1 MSSYDIALV
10 LDAGTLN
17 TGMSQLFANSSA
29 QKTLFQ
35 GTEPVG
41 QQGVAAI
48 DWQIGAAPQFVLSPP
63 TANQWND
70 PNTFTPSG
78 QKPANPTDQMF
89 QVTLSSVSTTINMQ
103 QDEPVQKAQNEPVQ
117 LTFNMTVFAQVG
129 IANGQVQLSNVAVLP
144 ANPTDVQQLFLEL
157 AAGIVYSKVQ
167 TLLQGYKIPSSIPVE
182 GQNFTPP
189 AMTVTNGYLVL
200 ASNLVANGTPDITG
214 VQWPQQP
221 LGVLIGRNLLSALL
235 TQYNSAIQQNL
246 SKATVNVSNSDWTG
260 SYSLSGGI
268 TNASVAVASTLPNV
282 NVTATFSATADVGV
296 SWWLVPGACALEAA
310 SNLL

>member
-41 QQGVAAI
+41 QQGVTSI

-63 TANQWND
+63 TANQWDD

-78 QKPANPTDQMF
+78 QKPAAPTDQMF
-89 QVTLSSVSTTINMQ
+89 QVTLSSVSTTINLQ
-103 QDEPVQKAQNEPVQ
+103 QGSPIP

-129 IANGQVQLSNVAVLP
+129 IANGQVQLGNVAVLP
-144 ANPTDVQQLFLEL
+144 ANPTAVQQLFLEL

-167 TLLQGYKIPSSIPVE
+167 TLLQGYQIPSSIPVE
-182 GQNFTPP
+182 GQDFTPP
-189 AMTVTNGYLVL
+189 VMTVTNGYLVL

-235 TQYNSAIQQNL
+235 AQYNSAIQQEL
-246 SKATVNVSNSDWTG
+246 SKATVNVSNSNWTG